1 MTKHAFAPF
10 LISPVKDRDSIKVF
24 AISDKYE
31 SVHAAVE
38 IMLIDFDGNILKQ
51 DRKQVVLAENSSM
64 QVFGINEADWVNEIT
79 RKNVV
84 LSMRLLV
91 NDVAVSSN
99 KYYFEKPKFLN
110 LPKVKIGIKQIS
122 ENEIELTT
130 GKLARSIWL
139 LLPGTINAFSDNYF
153 DLLPGEKRIV
163 QVKSNDL
170 KKLVRQIQV
179 KSLSDAY

>member
-1 MTKHAFAPF
+1 MTKHAFASF
-10 LISPVKDRDSIKVF
+10 LISPVKDNDSIKIF
-24 AISDKYE
+24 TISDKSE
-31 SVHAAVE
+31 SAHATLE
-38 IMLIDFDGNILKQ
+38 IMLIDFDEKILKQ
-51 DRKQVVLAENSSM
+51 DRRQVALAENSSLE
-64 QVFGINEADWVNEIT
+64 VYGLKETDWVNETT

-91 NDVAVSSN
+91 NGVAVNSN

-153 DLLPGEKRIV
+153 DLLPGTKRIV

-170 KKLVRQIQV
+170 KKLIR
-179 KSLSDAY
+179 